1 MKTDAEGCDAP
12 RGVLAVESAH
22 SFPSTLERLIA
33 AFHAHGIKVF
43 ALIDQQAEAAAAG
56 IELWPATLILF
67 GNPRAGTPLMLAQ
80 PSSGIDLPL
89 KAFVSE
95 AVPGR
100 VSVRLNVAGYLAER
114 HSLPSALVESLVPA
128 ERLVMNALR
137 P

>member
-1 MKTDAEGCDAP
+1 MKADAEGREAP
-12 RGVLAVESAH
+12 RGVLTLESAY
-22 SFPSTLERLIA
+22 SFASTLERLVA

-43 ALIDQQAEAAAAG
+43 AFIDQQAEAAAAG
-56 IELWPATLILF
+56 IEMWPATLILF

-95 AVPGR
+95 VVPGK
-100 VSVRLNVAGYLAER
+100 VSVSLNAADYLIER
-114 HSLPSALVESLVPA
+114 HSLASRLAENLAPA
-128 ERLVMNALR
+128 ERLVMDALR

>member
-1 MKTDAEGCDAP
+1 MKPDADCSEAP
-12 RGVLAVESAH
+12 HGVLTLESAH
-22 SFPSTLERLIA
+22 SFAGTIERLTSA
-33 AFHAHGIKVF
+33 LRAHGIKVF
-43 ALIDQQAEAAAAG
+43 ALFDQQAEAAAAG
-56 IELWPATLILF
+56 IEMWPATLILF

>member
-12 RGVLAVESAH
+12 RGVLALESAH

-95 AVPGR
+95 VVPGK
-100 VSVRLNVAGYLAER
+100 VSVSLNAAAYLIER
-114 HSLPSALVESLVPA
+114 HSLPSRLAGTFAPA
-128 ERLVMNALR
+128 ERLVMDALR

>member
-1 MKTDAEGCDAP
+1 MKPDADSEAP
-12 RGVLAVESAH
+12 RGVLTLASAH
-22 SFPSTLERLIA
+22 SFASTLERLVD

-56 IELWPATLILF
+56 IEMWPATLILF

-95 AVPGR
+95 VAPGK
-100 VSVRLNVAGYLAER
+100 VSVSLNAADYLIER
-114 HSLPSALVESLVPA
+114 HSLPSRLAGNLAPA
-128 ERLVMNALR
+128 ERLVMDALR